1 MMDNFYC
8 SQTHQ
13 KKEISK
19 LRGKSHVLTSYEK
32 YHGNTTSV
40 ISWEE
45 SCYQVLVGHPG
56 DLICLHWVGQKVPS
70 VFLVKIK
77 DTVFI
82 FTKNFTEQRIC
93 CFIPLPS
100 ALLQATS

>member
-1 MMDNFYC
+1 MDNFYC

-19 LRGKSHVLTSYEK
+19 LREKSHVLTSYEK

-45 SCYQVLVGHPG
+45 VCYQVLVGQPG
-56 DLICLHWVGQKVPS
+56 DLICLYWVGQKVPS
-70 VFLVKIK
+70 VFKIKIK
-77 DTVFI
+77 DTVFV
-82 FTKNFTEQRIC
+82 FTKNFIEQRIC

-100 ALLQATS
+100 AILQATY